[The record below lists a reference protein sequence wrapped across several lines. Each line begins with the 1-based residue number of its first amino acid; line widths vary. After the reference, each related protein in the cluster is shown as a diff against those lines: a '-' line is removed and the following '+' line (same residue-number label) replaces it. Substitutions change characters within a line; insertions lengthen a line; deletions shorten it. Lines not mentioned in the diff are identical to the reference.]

1 MKKIPRK
8 FIFIF
13 ILLAIIIIA
22 IPIYYL
28 TMYYNT
34 KIDIPT
40 SFGVTENVRELK
52 YNQVNDYD
60 LQIVCTEFDITD
72 DYQASYEI
80 TISEER
86 INGTLLNNNFTVKL
100 SLSSNWISSDAFKS
114 SSSRTISMNSSSS
127 HKQSTTISNLE
138 IFANRTNYLL
148 PFPKPCLYVLVTY
161 TVTDRGNSYEHNDI
175 ISYEY
180 GTYEIK
186 TGGYRN

>member
-40 SFGVTENVRELK
+40 AFGVTENVRELK
-52 YNQVNDYD
+52 HNQVNDYD

-100 SLSSNWISSDAFKS
+100 ALSSNWISSDAFKS

-161 TVTDRGNSYEHNDI
+161 TVTDRGNSTEHNDI

>member
-8 FIFIF
+8 FVFIF

-22 IPIYYL
+22 IPIYYI

-34 KIDIPT
+34 KIDIPA
-40 SFGVTENVRELK
+40 SFGVTENVRELN
-52 YNQVNDYD
+52 YDEVNDYD
-60 LQIVCTEFDITD
+60 IEIVCTKFDITD

-86 INGTLLNNNFTVKL
+86 ISGTLLNNNFTVKL
-100 SLSSNWISSDAFKS
+100 ALSSNWISSDAFKS

-138 IFANRTNYLL
+138 IFTNRTNYLL

-161 TVTDRGNSYEHNDI
+161 TISERGNTTEYNDI

-186 TGGYRN
+186 TGGYNN